1 MAAGDLVVF
10 NQAKMWLAD
19 GTMDLDD
26 TTSDQYKVALITTLP
41 LVTEATPILATFTEV
56 TGGGTYTTGGE
67 SIVITSGSWAE
78 SSGTVTFDTAT
89 NPQWLQ
95 NASNPT
101 DARAAVFYRD
111 GTHNSIT
118 DPFLLMVDLGGV
130 IDMTAGDLTITWN
143 ASGLFTLA

>member
-1 MAAGDLVVF
+1 MAINDLTVF

-19 GTMDLDD
+19 GTFDLDD
-26 TTSDQYKVALITTLP
+26 TTSDQYKVALLTTLP

-56 TGGGTYTTGGE
+56 TGGGNYTTGGE
-67 SIVITSGSWAE
+67 SIVLTSGSWAE

-89 NPQWLQ
+89 NPSWAQ

-101 DARAAVFYRD
+101 DARAAVLYRD
-111 GTHNSIT
+111 GTHNSIV
-118 DPFLLMVDLGGV
+118 DPFLCMVDLGSA
-130 IDMTAGDLTITWN
+130 IDMTTGDLTITWN